1 LNTTK
6 TQETM
11 PQKMELALMSFVHVS
26 SVFVDDTMP
35 GAEREC
41 PMSSLCV
48 CHYIFKGAKTLG
60 ISAFQALVKPSKG
73 YALLH
78 ESFQTPPL
86 AHNLSYV
93 ASQMQISIADCS
105 QASDIVEG
113 SSPSIKHHLEGCIVD
128 IPTSRYVV
136 SCDCLHSTTRSLLHS
151 TRYSFVMPSHL
162 GGA

>member
-26 SVFVDDTMP
+26 SVFVNDTMT

-60 ISAFQALVKPSKG
+60 ISAFQALANQAKGMLFHMKAFRPHHWRTTFCTLRHRHKYLLLIAVK
-73 YALLH
+73 L
-78 ESFQTPPL
+78 
-86 AHNLSYV
+86 
-93 ASQMQISIADCS
+93 QI
-105 QASDIVEG
+105 
-113 SSPSIKHHLEGCIVD
+113 
-128 IPTSRYVV
+128 
-136 SCDCLHSTTRSLLHS
+136 
-151 TRYSFVMPSHL
+151 
-162 GGA
+162 